1 MSLFDVSDTSYDNFM
16 GRFSRPLAPK
26 FADFAG
32 IGSGTAVVDVGAGT
46 GALTAELVHRG
57 ADVAAAEPSQ
67 PFVNALQKRL
77 PDIPVH
83 AAPAEQLPWPDE
95 RFDAAL
101 AQLVVTF
108 MEDAPAGVQEMRRVV
123 RRGGTVAVCMWDRQG
138 MEMLAAVNRAQQALS
153 SGGPAPEARN
163 LYRDRESLEG
173 LFRDGFGDVTTELLE
188 VQSDYSGFDEFWD
201 ALADGAGPAGAW
213 LRSLDDS
220 QRAGARAELH
230 RQLGEPAGPFTL
242 TGRAWAVRATRA

>member
-1 MSLFDVSDTSYDNFM
+1 MSLFDVADTSYDNFM
-16 GRFSRPLAPK
+16 GRYSMPLGPK

-32 IGSGTAVVDVGAGT
+32 IRGGMAVVDVGAGT
-46 GALTAELVHRG
+46 GALTAELVRRG
-57 ADVAAAEPSQ
+57 AEVAAAEPSP
-67 PFVNALQKRL
+67 PFVAALQKRL
-77 PDIPVH
+77 PDIAVH

-108 MEDAPAGVQEMRRVV
+108 MEDALAGIREMRRVV
-123 RRGGTVAVCMWDRQG
+123 RDGGTVAVCMWDRQG
-138 MEMLAAVNRAQQALS
+138 MELLAAIHRAQQAMS

-173 LFRDGFGDVTTELLE
+173 LFREGFADLHTELLE
-188 VQSDYSGFDEFWD
+188 VQSDYTGFGEFWD
-201 ALADGAGPAGAW
+201 AVADGAGPAGAW
-213 LRSLDDS
+213 LRSLDDA
-220 QRAGARAELH
+220 QRASARDELN
-230 RQLGEPAGPFTL
+230 RQLGEPSGPFTL

>member
-1 MSLFDVSDTSYDNFM
+1 MSLFDVSETSYDNFM
-16 GRFSRPLAPK
+16 GRYSLPLGPK

-32 IGSGTAVVDVGAGT
+32 IRSGMAVVDVGAGT
-46 GALTAELVHRG
+46 GALTVELVRRG
-57 ADVAAAEPSQ
+57 AEVVAAEPSQ
-67 PFVNALQKRL
+67 PFVAALQKRL
-77 PDIPVH
+77 PDIAVH

-123 RRGGTVAVCMWDRQG
+123 REGGTVAVCMWDGRG
-138 MEMLAAVNRAQQALS
+138 MEMLAAVRRAQEALA

-173 LFRDGFGDVTTELLE
+173 LFRDGFADVHSELLE
-188 VQSDYSGFDEFWD
+188 VESAYTGFDEFWNAVD
-201 ALADGAGPAGAW
+201 DGAGPAGAW
-213 LRSLDDS
+213 LRSLDDA
-220 QRAGARAELH
+220 QRAAARDELD
-230 RQLGEPAGPFTL
+230 RQLGEPSGPFAL

>member
-1 MSLFDVSDTSYDNFM
+1 MSLFDVSHDSYDNFM
-16 GRFSRPLAPK
+16 GRYSMPLAPK

-32 IGSGTAVVDVGAGT
+32 VASGMAVVDVGAGT
-46 GALTAELVHRG
+46 GALTMELVRRG
-57 ADVAAAEPSQ
+57 AEVAAAEPSGS
-67 PFVNALQKRL
+67 FVFALQQRL
-77 PDIPVH
+77 PEIPVH

-123 RRGGTVAVCMWDRQG
+123 RSGGAVAVCMWDRYG
-138 MEMLAAVNRAQQALS
+138 MDMLAAVGRAQAALS

-173 LFRDGFGDVTTELLE
+173 LFADGFADVTTDLIE
-188 VQSDYSGFDEFWD
+188 VKSHYTAFDEFWD
-201 ALADGAGPAGAW
+201 AAADGAGPSGAW
-213 LRSLDDS
+213 MRSLDGDGL
-220 QRAGARAELH
+220 AAARAELY
-230 RQLGEPAGPFTL
+230 RQLDEPDGPFTL